1 VSWQLECQDGLRVA
15 LDMGGAAG
23 QEHWGCLRQKWIT
36 QKKDRVT
43 LADLDLSG
51 QDLREYDLSRCWIGR
66 CSFINSNLSG
76 ANFSQSILRDCDLT
90 GANIR
95 AANFYA
101 ADLASP
107 NNRVIHTQFDD
118 ATNMEVNRGQ
128 LAPEMDRALVD
139 MAEGAWR
146 RTAWQRRRSGS
157 VVYKLL
163 SLITDYGFGFG
174 RIAGAA
180 VLTLIAFAVLFYMSD
195 LRATAGDSMLISA
208 RYFIGL
214 EDHYSATNAL
224 LSLVGVSEAILGLGF
239 LAVVIA
245 VFTSKFT
252 DL

>member
-15 LDMGGAAG
+15 LDMGGATG
-23 QEHWGCLRQKWIT
+23 EEHWRALRQKWLT
-36 QKKDRVT
+36 QKKDRVI

-51 QDLREYDLSRCWIGR
+51 ADLRDYDLSRCWVGR
-66 CSFINSNLSG
+66 SSFINANLSG
-76 ANFSQSILRDCDLT
+76 ANLSQSILRDCDLT

-95 AANFYA
+95 GTNFYA

-107 NNRVIHTQFDD
+107 NNRLIHTQFDN
-118 ATNMEVNRGQ
+118 ATNMEVNRSQ

-146 RTAWQRRRSGS
+146 RTDWQRRRSKS
-157 VVYKLL
+157 LVYKLL
-163 SLITDYGFGFG
+163 SFITDYGFGFG
-174 RIAGAA
+174 RIALSAGFT
-180 VLTLIAFAVLFYMSD
+180 VVAFAVIFCMADPQTTVGGAL
-195 LRATAGDSMLISA
+195 LISA

-214 EDHYSATNAL
+214 EDHYSASNAL
-224 LSLVGVSEAILGLGF
+224 LSFIGVGEAVLGLGF